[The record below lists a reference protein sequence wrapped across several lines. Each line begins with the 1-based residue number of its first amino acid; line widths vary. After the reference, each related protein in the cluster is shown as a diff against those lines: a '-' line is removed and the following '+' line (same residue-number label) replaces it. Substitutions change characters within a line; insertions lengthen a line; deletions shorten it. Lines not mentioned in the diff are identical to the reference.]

1 MADAVVLENVYKSFG
16 DSTVLKDINACFP
29 AGQIHGIIGRNG
41 SGKTV
46 LLKCISGLTR
56 YERGEIAVNGSI
68 VGKQVEIPD
77 SLGILIENPGF
88 LPFLSG
94 FKNLNYLARLGG
106 IADKGDVMRAIKL
119 VGLDPSSK
127 KQVRKYSLGMRQ
139 RLGLAQAIMEDP
151 SLLVLDEP
159 LSGLD
164 KQGVKEMR
172 ELFMEFQHKGKTIII
187 ASHDQSDIDI
197 LCETVSKIDNG
208 MMRRIK

>member
-1 MADAVVLENVYKSFG
+1 MTDAVVLKNVYKSFG
-16 DSTVLKDINACFP
+16 DSTILKDINACF
-29 AGQIHGIIGRNG
+29 ASGQIHGIIGRNG

-56 YERGEIAVNGSI
+56 YDRGEIAVNGSI

-94 FKNLNYLARLGG
+94 LKNLNYLARLGG
-106 IADKGDVMRAIKL
+106 IADKNDVMRAIKL

-127 KQVRKYSLGMRQ
+127 KQIRKYSLGMRQ

-197 LCETVSKIDNG
+197 LCETVSEIDNG
-208 MMRRIK
+208 IMRRIK